1 MTRTTRTS
9 APNGPRK
16 RETSGKRGAGAGA
29 EALDGGSA
37 PGTDWMAG
45 GDAAR
50 AMDAPGVA
58 NGVAPESEGA
68 AMGARLVTGESSGD
82 ASELTDGLE
91 TPRLPSTLG
100 QTTSRLSV
108 PVQGVSNGP
117 AASQP
122 AAPAPADGARTR
134 DGAGPMAGR
143 RAGVFATRHAMGAM
157 PAGQPSAPR
166 PAGVSGSGHTRPRVR
181 TNPDLVAER
190 AANLTA
196 DVLALTRQETL
207 ALMPELAAA
216 ARPVASTER
225 AAEAEVAPRGVLIR
239 GARSAPAT
247 RPARQLV
254 PRRLRPHSPIAQA
267 AVVVVTLATLLGILT
282 VTSPLGRSAAI
293 GSALQSYANAV
304 AWVPTPTPTPKP
316 RPPAPGPQTYPSS
329 PGTQAV
335 INEIKQVF
343 GPYSAGALG
352 VASCESGFDPHAW
365 NPISIGGSHAEGVF
379 QILYP
384 STWDGTSYAADNPYD
399 ANANI
404 HAAYQIFSRDGHTWR
419 EWQCQP

>member
-1 MTRTTRTS
+1 
-9 APNGPRK
+9 
-16 RETSGKRGAGAGA
+16 
-29 EALDGGSA
+29 
-37 PGTDWMAG
+37 
-45 GDAAR
+45 
-50 AMDAPGVA
+50 
-58 NGVAPESEGA
+58 
-68 AMGARLVTGESSGD
+68 
-82 ASELTDGLE
+82 
-91 TPRLPSTLG
+91 
-100 QTTSRLSV
+100 
-108 PVQGVSNGP
+108 
-117 AASQP
+117 
-122 AAPAPADGARTR
+122 
-134 DGAGPMAGR
+134 
-143 RAGVFATRHAMGAM
+143 
-157 PAGQPSAPR
+157 
-166 PAGVSGSGHTRPRVR
+166 VR

>member
-1 MTRTTRTS
+1 
-9 APNGPRK
+9 
-16 RETSGKRGAGAGA
+16 
-29 EALDGGSA
+29 
-37 PGTDWMAG
+37 
-45 GDAAR
+45 
-50 AMDAPGVA
+50 
-58 NGVAPESEGA
+58 
-68 AMGARLVTGESSGD
+68 MGARLVTGESSGD

-122 AAPAPADGARTR
+122 AAPASADSARTR
-134 DGAGPMAGR
+134 DGAGPMAGQ
-143 RAGVFATRHAMGAM
+143 RAGAFATRHAMGAM